1 MKILLHLG
9 FPKTMSSSFQFG
21 LFKPLHE
28 KGIVNLKTW
37 RQINEK
43 EHLDNRPS
51 SRLFKG
57 ENILDSYLDF
67 KANILNILS
76 DESFTAPYKLRKNN
90 YGNNI
95 KNPLFFPDEIKKQI
109 IAKYGNEVEIIPFIV
124 LRNQCD
130 LIYSQYVEEYNLKKY
145 KNIDLLFN
153 EKGEI
158 DLNGF
163 EIYKFYKYIS
173 NLDKKFGKNKI
184 KILLFENWINSFDL
198 SCRELSKI
206 LNLEFEVIKNLLSN
220 SHVNKKKKSPKGY
233 YTKDGSDIIPFLS
246 NEDKRKIKDYYREDN
261 KKLMNYLV
269 KDSDLIGQRYL

>member
-9 FPKTMSSSFQFG
+9 FPKTMSSTFQFG
-21 LFKPLHE
+21 LFKPLHAN
-28 KGIVNLKTW
+28 GIVNLKTW
-37 RQINEK
+37 RQTNDK

-51 SRLFKG
+51 SRLFKR

-67 KANILNILS
+67 KTGILNILS

-95 KNPLFFPDEIKKQI
+95 ENPLLFPDKIKQQI
-109 IAKYGNEVEIIPFIV
+109 IAKYGNKVEIIPFIV

-163 EIYKFYKYIS
+163 EVYNFYKYIS
-173 NLDKKFGKNKI
+173 NLEKKFGKNKI
-184 KILLFENWINSFDL
+184 KIFLFENWINSFDL
-198 SCRELSKI
+198 SCRELSLI

-233 YTKDGSDIIPFLS
+233 FTKDGSKIIPFLS
-246 NEDKRKIKDYYREDN
+246 NEDKIKIKNYYHEDN
-261 KKLMNYLV
+261 KKLMNYLE
-269 KDSDLIGQRYL
+269 KDSDLIRERYL